1 MIVNKG
7 IRTILRRSGA
17 VLVVAAALTA
27 AGCGTSVEGTATA
40 ASTSTDGTTSTATS
54 APRSADQGGR
64 VDIDVEIGD
73 CVRLGGTADAA
84 TIDEAVCGS
93 SRSNYKVVGKAAKN
107 AQCASDVDQVYYETK
122 WGNERGAL
130 CLDIDWVMG
139 GCMSVPEGDDDEP
152 QRVDCNDPYAPGIER
167 AIEVVEGVTDV
178 EQCSEGGY
186 VHDEREFTV
195 CTETIRPL

>member
-1 MIVNKG
+1 MNKG
-7 IRTILRRSGA
+7 IRAIVRRCSA
-17 VLVVAAALTA
+17 VLVVAGALTA

-40 ASTSTDGTTSTATS
+40 GGTSTAGETSTTTTTS
-54 APRSADQGGR
+54 APLGADQGGR

-93 SRSNYKVVGKAAKN
+93 TKSNFKVVGKAAKN

-122 WGNERGAL
+122 WGSERGAL

-139 GCMSVPEGDDDEP
+139 GCMSLPDGDDEEP
-152 QRVDCNDPYAPGIER
+152 QRVECDDPYAPGIER
-167 AIEVVEGVTDV
+167 AIEVIEGATDV